1 MRIVVFLFPLFL
13 SYIAWAQPI
22 YKSRVVDSET
32 GEGLAYAS
40 IYASKDNGTLTNAE
54 GVFSIEANNEDVL
67 RISSVGY
74 QTLEIKAAELKDEVS
89 MASMVSNTHAV
100 KALDAERIMNKM
112 IKRLQREYVHSNEKR
127 DNYFFRITNSIDG
140 KQELLEA
147 YLTAKGATSLH
158 DLSFLAGRR
167 IQGHD
172 STVEESS
179 IDYSCFQKMLELGP
193 MIFKPWQRII
203 TPIYRG
209 ATSKPHTITQMNTYV
224 ETNAPDF
231 FRRDIDTHRL
241 NADTYKWET
250 APKLEMDKRSY
261 SYSAQEIDGE
271 NGRKIYIVK
280 SEGII
285 SSNAFIDGTFYVE
298 DKSYALLR
306 FEGKLHNYN
315 IEQEQDSRREWRK
328 VEPIII
334 ITYKRDGKYTEMESI
349 VIKIEDDNLTSR
361 AVAFNLGSRKIPFN
375 TKEYTN
381 SENLIE
387 VIDQAG
393 TTPLMWQA
401 NVLQHTDE
409 EASLINRHNT
419 LGEGEG
425 NYLDHP

>member
-1 MRIVVFLFPLFL
+1 MRIVVFFFSLLL
-13 SYIAWAQPI
+13 SYISWAQPI

-32 GEGLAYAS
+32 GEGLPYAS

-74 QTLEIKAAELKDEVS
+74 QTLEIKAAELKDEVR
-89 MASMVSNTHAV
+89 MTSMVRNTHAA
-100 KALDAERIMNKM
+100 KALDAERIMKKM

-158 DLSFLAGRR
+158 DISFLAGRR

-172 STVEESS
+172 STAEESS
-179 IDYSCFQKMLELGP
+179 ILYSCFQKMLGLGP
-193 MIFKPWQRII
+193 MIFEPWQRII

-209 ATSKPHTITQMNTYV
+209 ATSKPYTITQMNTYV
-224 ETNAPDF
+224 ETNAPNF
-231 FRRDIDTHRL
+231 FRRDIDTYRL
-241 NADTYKWET
+241 NADTYKWEMV
-250 APKLEMDKRSY
+250 PKLELNKRFY

-285 SSNAFIDGTFYVE
+285 SSDTFIDGTFYVE
-298 DKSYALLR
+298 DKSFALLR
-306 FEGKLHNYN
+306 FEGKLHNYT
-315 IEQEQDSRREWRK
+315 IEQERDSGCELRE
-328 VEPIII
+328 VEPTIQ
-334 ITYKRDGKYTEMESI
+334 ITYKRNRKYTEMESI
-349 VIKIEDDNLTSR
+349 AIKIEEDNLTSR
-361 AVAFNLGSRKIPFN
+361 SVAFNLGNRKIPFK
-375 TKEYTN
+375 TKESSN

-387 VIDQAG
+387 VIDQTG
-393 TTPLMWQA
+393 TTPLLWQA
-401 NVLQHTDE
+401 NFLQYTE
-409 EASLINRHNT
+409 EETSLINRH
-419 LGEGEG
+419 EQ
-425 NYLDHP
+425 

>member
-1 MRIVVFLFPLFL
+1 MKHLFFLLTLLFCLPLT
-13 SYIAWAQPI
+13 AQQT
-22 YKSRVVDSET
+22 YRARVIDAET
-32 GEGLAYAS
+32 GEALPYVS
-40 IYASKDNGTLTNAE
+40 IYASKENGTLTNAE
-54 GVFSIEANNEDVL
+54 GVFSIEANNEEVL

-74 QTLEIKAAELKDEVS
+74 QTLEIKAAELKDEVR
-89 MASMVSNTHAV
+89 MTSMVRNTHAA
-100 KALDAERIMNKM
+100 KALDAERIMKKM

-179 IDYSCFQKMLELGP
+179 IVYSCFQKMLELGP

-209 ATSKPHTITQMNTYV
+209 ATPKSRTITRMNTYV

-241 NADTYKWET
+241 NADTYKWEMV
-250 APKLEMDKRSY
+250 PKLELNKRFY

-285 SSNAFIDGTFYVE
+285 SSDTFIDGTFYVE
-298 DKSYALLR
+298 DKSFALLR
-306 FEGKLHNYN
+306 FQGKLHIYR
-315 IEQEQDSRREWRK
+315 IEQERDSGCELRE
-328 VEPIII
+328 VEPTIQ
-334 ITYKRDGKYTEMESI
+334 ITYKRNRKYTEMESI
-349 VIKIEDDNLTSR
+349 AIKIEEDNLISR
-361 AVAFNLGSRKIPFN
+361 SVAFNLGNRKIPFK
-375 TKEYTN
+375 TEESSN

-387 VIDQAG
+387 VIDQTG
-393 TTPLMWQA
+393 TTPLLWQA
-401 NVLQHTDE
+401 NVLQYTAE
-409 EASLINRHNT
+409 ETSLINRH
-419 LGEGEG
+419 EQ
-425 NYLDHP
+425 